1 MPMKFYFHRPL
12 HELFS
17 VFFKAGLVMDA
28 MEEPA
33 FTEADANPENI
44 ASHVNYTQLPAILA
58 FRLRRMW

>member
-1 MPMKFYFHRPL
+1 MYFHRPL

-33 FTEADANPENI
+33 FPEAHAITTKVEATSNF
-44 ASHVNYTQLPAILA
+44 TQIPPLFA
-58 FRLRRMW
+58 FRLRRF

>member
-1 MPMKFYFHRPL
+1 M

-33 FTEADANPENI
+33 FAEHHAVEGRKE
-44 ASHVNYTQLPAILA
+44 SHSNFTQIPQILS
-58 FRLRRMW
+58 FRLRRAF